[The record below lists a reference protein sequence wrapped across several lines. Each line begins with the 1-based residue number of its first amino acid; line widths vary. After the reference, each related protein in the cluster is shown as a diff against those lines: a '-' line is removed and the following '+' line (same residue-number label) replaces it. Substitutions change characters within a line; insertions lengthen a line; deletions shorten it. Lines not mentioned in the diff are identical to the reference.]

1 MTSANSE
8 GRRNAPASCYV
19 QDPRADRRQRLI
31 RDIQSLGVDRVHTL
45 QTPGM
50 LNLHGAPVFLHND
63 TPDRDAAVATVR
75 NGGSACVLV
84 FGRNWSREKA
94 AAQAHA
100 AGAEDFLIAPVGRE
114 ELSLCLARHAEP
126 AAAVATPAS
135 ATANAG
141 ELQSRIALLN
151 SRLDYYARFDTLTGL
166 PNRKSLELHAAN
178 ALRAAGGSPQGI
190 ALLHLDV
197 NGLKLVNTWEGY
209 SAGDRLLSKIA
220 QVVEDASGSARV
232 GRITSDEFGI
242 LLTESSERRAVEIAE
257 HLRQVISA
265 VRFQRNGNAYP
276 VGASLGVALAESGDA
291 LDVRG
296 LFTRAEQAC
305 YVAKRHGRNIVHLY
319 NEDDLE
325 ILDQQLATH
334 WVPRIRQ
341 ALAEDRFKLVF
352 QPVLRLA
359 NQQVDHYEVLIRMV
373 DDDGNYMPPA
383 EFIRVAEKTG
393 LIHDIDR
400 WVVQEAIDVLRRVS
414 KFNNQLSLNVNLSGH
429 AFEDPLLV
437 PMVRERLA
445 NSGVDAGRI
454 TFEITET
461 AAVSNYEKTREMV
474 SQLRDLGCRFAL
486 DDFGAGFNSYN
497 YLKQFP
503 VDFLKIDGSFITNL
517 ARDPVDQALVKS
529 MAEIARTLGKQTVAE
544 FVGNAETMDLLRSYH
559 IDCAQGFF
567 IGKPAPNIPLSNL
580 MQESENL
587 LVH

>member
-1 MTSANSE
+1 MTSSNSDY
-8 GRRNAPASCYV
+8 RRQTPASCFV
-19 QDPRADRRQRLI
+19 LDPRADRRQRLI
-31 RDIQSLGVDRVHTL
+31 KELQGLGVERVHSL
-45 QTPGM
+45 QTPES
-50 LNLHGAPVFLHND
+50 LKFHGAPVFVHID
-63 TPDRDAAVATVR
+63 TPDWQAAIAAVSR
-75 NGGSACVLV
+75 GGSPSVAV
-84 FGRNWSREKA
+84 FGRGWSREKA
-94 AAQAHA
+94 AAAA
-100 AGAEDFLIAPVGRE
+100 RDAGATDFAIAPLSRA
-114 ELSLCLARHAEP
+114 ELELCLARHTAVSDSIASP
-126 AAAVATPAS
+126 AALPTD
-135 ATANAG
+135 AG
-141 ELQSRIALLN
+141 ELHSRIALLN

-166 PNRKSLELHAAN
+166 PNRKSLEMHAAN
-178 ALRAAGGSPQGI
+178 ALRSADGSPQGL

-220 QVVEDASGSARV
+220 QVVENTAGAAQV

-242 LLTESSERRAVEIAE
+242 LLTDCSERRAVEIAE

-276 VGASLGVALAESGDA
+276 VGASLGIALAESGDA
-291 LDVRG
+291 LDVRA

-400 WVVQEAIDVLRRVS
+400 WVVQEAIEVLRRVS
-414 KFNNQLSLNVNLSGH
+414 KFNQKLSLNVNLSGH

-461 AAVSNYEKTREMV
+461 AAVSNYDKTRDMV

-503 VDFLKIDGSFITNL
+503 VDYLKIDGSFITNL
-517 ARDPVDQALVKS
+517 TRDPVDQALVKS

-544 FVGNAETMDLLRSYH
+544 FVGNAETMDLLRRYH

-567 IGKPAPNIPLSNL
+567 IGKPAPNIPLTNL
-580 MQESENL
+580 MQESESHAL
-587 LVH
+587 H